1 MWQNIGSESYWKW
14 EQFSRPMYILKKF
27 SQEAFI
33 GIPCTTKEKEWNWYY
48 PLKFAEQQSYLILPQ
63 MRYMSAKRLLVKISD
78 TPEPEEEKIKNA
90 VKKLLDF

>member
-1 MWQNIGSESYWKW
+1 
-14 EQFSRPMYILKKF
+14 
-27 SQEAFI
+27 
-33 GIPCTTKEKEWNWYY
+33 
-48 PLKFAEQQSYLILPQ
+48 